1 MNITEHET
9 YQLHDCRLVCNIVG
23 GSHLYGLNTATS
35 DVDYRAI
42 FVAMHKLHLTGFRT
56 VDSIVQVGDVDL
68 SAHELGRYLQLLRK
82 TNTQV
87 LELLFAPDSAF
98 QFKHPDFKLLE
109 ANKYQLMCTATLK
122 NSLVGYVISEM
133 KLATGERTGQ
143 LGGKRK
149 EAVAAYGFSPKNFVQ
164 IFRLCAV
171 GTKFFETG
179 EFMVN
184 VQEHDP
190 ALHAELLDIKTHP
203 EKYSKEELVK
213 RTVSMLED
221 MKAAMDKSELHYEFD
236 DELAA
241 DILLHFRNINRA
253 S

>member
-1 MNITEHET
+1 
-9 YQLHDCRLVCNIVG
+9 
-23 GSHLYGLNTATS
+23 
-35 DVDYRAI
+35 
-42 FVAMHKLHLTGFRT
+42 MHKLHLTGFRT
-56 VDSIVQVGDVDL
+56 VDSIVQEGDVDL

-87 LELLFAPDSAF
+87 LEILFAPDSAF
-98 QFKHPDFKLLE
+98 QFKHPDFWLLQQHRY
-109 ANKYQLMCTATLK
+109 NLICTHTLK

-149 EAVAAYGFSPKNFVQ
+149 AALEAYGFSPKNFVQ

-171 GTKFFETG
+171 GARFFETG

-203 EKYSKEELVK
+203 EKYSKEELVA
-213 RTVSMLED
+213 RVERQLEV
-221 MKAAMDKSELHYEFD
+221 MKAVMDKSELHYEFD

-241 DILLHFRNINRA
+241 DILLHFRAINKA
-253 S
+253 E